1 MDFKNESLT
10 AEQGQY
16 LTFFLKSQSYGVPIA
31 AVREINQLS
40 DIVQIPK
47 TPSFVMGVMNLRG
60 KVIPV
65 VDLRM
70 KFGMGKTPHTKET
83 CIIVI
88 ETELGQVGAVV
99 DAVSEVVDLTAEQIG
114 PPPILGEEKELA
126 FVKGIGKLNETVI
139 VLVDV
144 VNALSREE
152 FTRIQSA
159 RELAKA
165 AEAA

>member
-1 MDFKNESLT
+1 MENENI
-10 AEQGQY
+10 AKAGQY

-47 TPSFVMGVMNLRG
+47 TPNFVMGVMNLRG

-70 KFGMGKTPHTKET
+70 KFGMDKTPHTKET

-88 ETELGQVGAVV
+88 ETVLGQVGAVV
-99 DAVSEVVDLTAEQIG
+99 DAVSEVIDLTSEQIG
-114 PPPILGEEKELA
+114 PAPVLGEEKELSY
-126 FVKGIGKLNETVI
+126 VKGMGKFNNSVI

-144 VNALSREE
+144 VNALSKEE
-152 FTRIQSA
+152 FTRIHSNTIDQKISA
-159 RELAKA
+159 
-165 AEAA
+165 

>member
-1 MDFKNESLT
+1 MENDNDIAKV
-10 AEQGQY
+10 GQY

-65 VDLRM
+65 VDLRL
-70 KFGMGKTPHTKET
+70 KFGMDKAAYTKET

-88 ETELGQVGAVV
+88 ETTLGQVGVVV
-99 DAVSEVVDLTAEQIG
+99 DAVSEVVDLTAEQISKT
-114 PPPILGEEKELA
+114 PILGDEKDLS
-126 FVKGIGKLNETVI
+126 FVKGLGRLNDTVI
-139 VLVDV
+139 VLVDIV
-144 VNALSREE
+144 KVLSKEE
-152 FTRIQSA
+152 FSHIKSVQLPK
-159 RELAKA
+159 ELRA
-165 AEAA
+165 A